1 MPKRLLETIASL
13 VIKNLAGVISNKITW
28 AINRSNL
35 EYLEYYGQ
43 AEQEINDGTFN
54 KGLWAKALT
63 KANGNEDRR
72 KAEYIKLRVKQLQKE
87 R

>member
-1 MPKRLLETIASL
+1 MPKRLIETIVSQA
-13 VIKNLAGVISNKITW
+13 VRFLAGVISDKITR
-28 AINRSNL
+28 ASN
-35 EYLEYYGQ
+35 ESNLEYYGQ
-43 AEQEINDGTFN
+43 AEQEINDVTFN

-87 R
+87 S